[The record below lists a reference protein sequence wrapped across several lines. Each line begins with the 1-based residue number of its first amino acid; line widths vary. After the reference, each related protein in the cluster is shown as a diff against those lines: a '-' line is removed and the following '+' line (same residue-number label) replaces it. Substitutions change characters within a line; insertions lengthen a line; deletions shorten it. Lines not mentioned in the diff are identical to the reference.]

1 MRIVIGQINPI
12 VGDIEGNTQQILDV
26 VEKWLDQ
33 NPDLY
38 VFPEMCLT
46 GYPPGNLLE
55 RLWVRQGIK
64 QALKILKEKTG
75 NMDAGIVV
83 GAPLPT
89 HDGKGLYNSAVLL
102 HGGSILYQQDKRL
115 LPDYHVFDEQHYFDP
130 GTFSDLIEFKG
141 EKLGLSIGEDTWNDP
156 FLWRH
161 KIIPDAPIGEL
172 ARRGA
177 TLLVTISAIPY
188 HIGWEKIRRQLLQ
201 KHAQTHSLPILSVN
215 QVGGNDTMI
224 FDGRSMFIAATTGKI
239 LVEQPAFQTASALV
253 DTVSPQ
259 ALSESLSD
267 SFAENSA
274 KNMHDALVLG
284 IRDYF
289 GKCGFKKALL
299 GLSGGIDSAVA
310 TVLAVEALGADNV
323 TGVTMPGPFSSKG
336 SVTDSIELAR
346 NLNIPCHIIDIVDL
360 YNDFLKTLEPYFRN
374 TPFGV
379 AEENIQARIRGNLLM
394 ALSNK
399 TGAIVL
405 TAGNKSE
412 LAVGYCTLYGD
423 MSGGLGVLSDVPK
436 TWVYKLAEF
445 INRDKEI
452 IPVAS
457 ITKPPSA
464 ELRADQRDLDTLPPY
479 DILDAVI
486 AHYIDE
492 GLSIDEIVERGYDKK
507 TVRWIVRTVDR
518 NLFKRLQA
526 APGLM
531 ITSKPNGAGRRLPI
545 AARGQPG

>member
-12 VGDIEGNTQQILDV
+12 VGDIEGNTQRILDV
-26 VEKWLDQ
+26 VEMWLDQ
-33 NPDLY
+33 KPDLY

-46 GYPPGNLLE
+46 GYPPGDLLE
-55 RLWVRQGIK
+55 RAWVRQGVK
-64 QALKILKEKTG
+64 QALNALKDKTG
-75 NMDAGIVV
+75 NLNAGVIV
-83 GAPLPT
+83 GAPLPVQ
-89 HDGKGLYNSAVLL
+89 DGEGLYNSAVLL
-102 HGGSILYQQDKRL
+102 HGGSIIYQQDKRQL
-115 LPDYHVFDEQHYFDP
+115 ADYHVFDEQRYFEP

-141 EKLGLSIGEDTWNDP
+141 EKLGLSIGEDSWNDP
-156 FLWRH
+156 SLWRR
-161 KIIPDAPIGEL
+161 KTLSGDPIAEL

-177 TLLVTISAIPY
+177 TLLITISAIPY
-188 HIGWEKIRRQLLQ
+188 HIGWEKTRRQLLQ

-215 QVGGNDTMI
+215 QIGGNDTVI
-224 FDGRSMFIAATTGKI
+224 FDGRSMFIAATSGKI
-239 LVEQPAFQTASALV
+239 LVEQPAFRTASALV
-253 DTVSPQ
+253 DTALPQ
-259 ALSESLSD
+259 VQHESLSD
-267 SFAENSA
+267 IFDENPA

-289 GKCGFKKALL
+289 GKCGVKKALL

-310 TVLAVEALGADNV
+310 AVLAVEALGAGNV
-323 TGVTMPGPFSSKG
+323 TGVTMPGPFSFKG
-336 SVTDSIELAR
+336 SVTDSIELAQ
-346 NLNIPCHIIDIVDL
+346 NLNIPCHVVDIVDL
-360 YNDFLKTLEPYFRN
+360 YNDFLKTLEPYFKN

-436 TWVYKLAEF
+436 TWVYKLAEY
-445 INRDKEI
+445 INRDKEV
-452 IPVAS
+452 IPVSS

-492 GLSIDEIVERGYDKK
+492 GLSIDEIVERGFDKK

-531 ITSKPNGAGRRLPI
+531 ITSKPYGAGRRLPI

>member
-1 MRIVIGQINPI
+1 
-12 VGDIEGNTQQILDV
+12 
-26 VEKWLDQ
+26 
-33 NPDLY
+33 
-38 VFPEMCLT
+38 
-46 GYPPGNLLE
+46 
-55 RLWVRQGIK
+55 
-64 QALKILKEKTG
+64 
-75 NMDAGIVV
+75 
-83 GAPLPT
+83 
-89 HDGKGLYNSAVLL
+89 
-102 HGGSILYQQDKRL
+102 
-115 LPDYHVFDEQHYFDP
+115 
-130 GTFSDLIEFKG
+130 
-141 EKLGLSIGEDTWNDP
+141 
-156 FLWRH
+156 
-161 KIIPDAPIGEL
+161 
-172 ARRGA
+172 
-177 TLLVTISAIPY
+177 
-188 HIGWEKIRRQLLQ
+188 
-201 KHAQTHSLPILSVN
+201 
-215 QVGGNDTMI
+215 
-224 FDGRSMFIAATTGKI
+224 
-239 LVEQPAFQTASALV
+239 
-253 DTVSPQ
+253 
-259 ALSESLSD
+259 
-267 SFAENSA
+267 
-274 KNMHDALVLG
+274 MHDALVLG

-336 SVTDSIELAR
+336 SVTDSIELAQ

-360 YNDFLKTLEPYFRN
+360 YDGFLKSLEPYFKN
-374 TPFGV
+374 TPFGI
-379 AEENIQARIRGNLLM
+379 AEENIQARIRGNVLM

-436 TWVYKLAEF
+436 TWVYNLAEF

-518 NLFKRLQA
+518 NLFKRFQA
-526 APGLM
+526 APGLT
-531 ITSKPNGAGRRLPI
+531 ITSKPYGGAGRRLPI
-545 AARGQPG
+545 AARGQP

>member
-12 VGDIEGNTQQILDV
+12 VGDIEGNTQKILDV
-26 VEKWLDQ
+26 VEMWLGQ

-46 GYPPGNLLE
+46 GYPPGDLLE
-55 RLWVRQGIK
+55 RSWVRQGIR
-64 QALKILKEKTG
+64 QALNALKDITG
-75 NMDAGIVV
+75 NLNAGIIV
-83 GAPLPT
+83 GAPLSAQ
-89 HDGKGLYNSAVLL
+89 GGESLFNSAVLL
-102 HGGSILYQQDKRL
+102 YGGSILYQQDKRL
-115 LPDYHVFDEQHYFDP
+115 LPDYHVFDEQRYFAP

-141 EKLGLSIGEDTWNDP
+141 EKLGLSIGEDTWNDLA
-156 FLWRH
+156 LWRR
-161 KIIPDAPIGEL
+161 KTLLNDPIDEL

-177 TLLVTISAIPY
+177 TLLITISAIPY
-188 HIGWEKIRRQLLQ
+188 HIGWEKTRRQLLQ
-201 KHAQTHSLPILSVN
+201 KHAQTYSVPILSVN
-215 QVGGNDTMI
+215 QVGGNDTVI
-224 FDGRSMFIAATTGKI
+224 FDGRSMFIAATTGEI
-239 LVEQPAFQTASALV
+239 LVEQPAFRTASALV

-259 ALSESLSD
+259 VQHESLSD
-267 SFAENSA
+267 ENPA

-310 TVLAVEALGADNV
+310 AVLTVEALGAGNV

-336 SVTDSIELAR
+336 SVTDSIELAQ

-360 YNDFLKTLEPYFRN
+360 YNDFLKTLEPYFKN

-436 TWVYKLAEF
+436 TWVYKLAEY
-445 INRDKEI
+445 INRDKEV
-452 IPVAS
+452 IPASS

-479 DILDAVI
+479 DILDAII

-492 GLSIDEIVERGYDKK
+492 GLSIDEIVKRGFDKK
-507 TVRWIVRTVDR
+507 NVRWIVRTVDR

-545 AARGQPG
+545 AARGQPD

>member
-12 VGDIEGNTQQILDV
+12 VGDIEGNTQKILDV
-26 VEKWLDQ
+26 VEMWLGQ

-46 GYPPGNLLE
+46 GYPPGDLLE
-55 RLWVRQGIK
+55 RSWVRQGIR
-64 QALKILKEKTG
+64 QALNALKDITG
-75 NMDAGIVV
+75 NLNAGIIV
-83 GAPLPT
+83 GAPLSAQ
-89 HDGKGLYNSAVLL
+89 GGESLFNSAVLL
-102 HGGSILYQQDKRL
+102 YGGSILYQQDKRL
-115 LPDYHVFDEQHYFDP
+115 LPDYHVFDEQRYFEP
-130 GTFSDLIEFKG
+130 GTFSGLIEFKG
-141 EKLGLSIGEDTWNDP
+141 EKLGLSIGEDTWNDLA
-156 FLWRH
+156 LWRR
-161 KIIPDAPIGEL
+161 KTLLNDPIDEL

-177 TLLVTISAIPY
+177 TLLITISAIPY
-188 HIGWEKIRRQLLQ
+188 HIGWEKTRRQLLQ
-201 KHAQTHSLPILSVN
+201 KHAQTYSVPILSVN
-215 QVGGNDTMI
+215 QVGGNDTVI
-224 FDGRSMFIAATTGKI
+224 FDGRSMFIAATTGEI
-239 LVEQPAFQTASALV
+239 LVEQPAFRTASALV

-259 ALSESLSD
+259 VQHESLSD
-267 SFAENSA
+267 ENPA

-310 TVLAVEALGADNV
+310 AVLTVEALGAGNV

-336 SVTDSIELAR
+336 SVTDSIELAQ

-360 YNDFLKTLEPYFRN
+360 YNDFLKTLEPYFKN

-436 TWVYKLAEF
+436 TLVYKLADF
-445 INRDKEI
+445 INRDKEVIPASSI
-452 IPVAS
+452 I
-457 ITKPPSA
+457 KPPSA
-464 ELRADQRDLDTLPPY
+464 ELRANQRDLDTLPPY
-479 DILDAVI
+479 DILDAVVT
-486 AHYIDE
+486 HYIDE
-492 GLSIDEIVERGYDKK
+492 GLSVDEIVKRGFDKK